1 MGMYRVWCFVG
12 ILTCSFLV
20 IDAHSTQRPA
30 NGDDSNPFLDMASAF
45 LTEALANQGGG
56 SGGIG
61 GIASVIGNLMQ
72 TDSTT
77 GKTGDSGAGAIL
89 AGIGSLLANSGNSR
103 QNAAGGFD
111 PAIITNIIDMFSA
124 TGGGDSGRQKRQTG
138 DQQESSGW
146 DTMLNI
152 ASAFLGNQAQQQ
164 QPRSDSPGDGLISLL
179 PMVLQTISS
188 FSGPEGQKT
197 QERHKDHALLP
208 PFLENIHVMWDHF
221 SQSELAEII
230 WTKSGIS
237 AVFKGFT
244 GRDGKLDYNKLFK
257 SLENQSFRRRW
268 IKTATVY
275 LADWANYIADPEVY
289 QRYFTTAQLMA
300 NGFLKSQNLPLI
312 DPSRASETLAQLI
325 DAVAK
330 KHLSV
335 KISSK
340 TYVKPAMN
348 YVKELLKLGQARGLL
363 QKFNATEISDKL
375 TDTVNLEIIEPVL
388 KVYRAYRYVLI
399 VPQCDK
405 FVMCDIN
412 SHDPNEN
419 LGLAGF
425 KAGITK
431 FGSMAASWVLSGE
444 TKTPFWTL
452 FSIISDPGNCQVR
465 FPVDCVGFHEGEA
478 RVTTEYVH
486 NEL

>member
-1 MGMYRVWCFVG
+1 MVMYRVV
-12 ILTCSFLV
+12 FLV
-20 IDAHSTQRPA
+20 ALLAPGFTVIRAHSTQRPA
-30 NGDDSNPFLDMASAF
+30 GDEPSPFLDMASAF

-56 SGGIG
+56 NGGIG
-61 GIASVIGNLMQ
+61 GIASVIGSLMQ
-72 TDSTT
+72 SDSSS
-77 GKTGDSGAGAIL
+77 GKSGDNGAGAIL
-89 AGIGSLLANSGNSR
+89 AGIGSLLANSAGGSR
-103 QNAAGGFD
+103 QGGGGGFD
-111 PAIITNIIDMFSA
+111 PALIGNIIEMFSSSS
-124 TGGGDSGRQKRQTG
+124 GDNSRQKKQTPN
-138 DQQESSGW
+138 QQEPSGW
-146 DTMLNI
+146 DTVLNI
-152 ASAFLGNQAQQQ
+152 ASAFLGNQGQQQ
-164 QPRSDSPGDGLISLL
+164 ARSSDSTGDNLMSLL
-179 PMVLQTISS
+179 PMVLQTINS
-188 FSGPEGQKT
+188 FSGPEGLKT
-197 QERHKDHALLP
+197 QEKHKDHALLP

-221 SQSELAEII
+221 SQSELAQII

-237 AVFKGFT
+237 QVFKGFT

-289 QRYFTTAQLMA
+289 QRYFHTAQLMA

-325 DAVAK
+325 DAIAK

-388 KVYRAYRYVLI
+388 KVYRSYRYILGA
-399 VPQCDK
+399 PQCDK

-412 SHDPNEN
+412 SHDPSEN
-419 LGLAGF
+419 FGLAGF

-431 FGSMAASWVLSGE
+431 FGSLAASWVLSGE

-452 FSIISDPGNCQVR
+452 FSIVSDPGNCQVR
-465 FPVDCVGFHEGEA
+465 FPVDCSGFHEGEA

>member
-1 MGMYRVWCFVG
+1 MKMCRVVY
-12 ILTCSFLV
+12 FLV
-20 IDAHSTQRPA
+20 ILVPSFTVISAHSTQRPSS
-30 NGDDSNPFLDMASAF
+30 DESSPFLDMASAF

-56 SGGIG
+56 GGGIG
-61 GIASVIGNLMQ
+61 GIASVIGSLMQ
-72 TDSTT
+72 TDSSS
-77 GKTGDSGAGAIL
+77 GKSGDNGAGAIL
-89 AGIGSLLANSGNSR
+89 AGIGSLLANAGGNSR
-103 QNAAGGFD
+103 GGGGGGFD
-111 PAIITNIIDMFSA
+111 PTIISNVIEMFTANS
-124 TGGGDSGRQKRQTG
+124 GDNQRQKRQAPG
-138 DQQESSGW
+138 QEEPSGW
-146 DTMLNI
+146 DTVLNI
-152 ASAFLGNQAQQQ
+152 ASTFLGSQNQQQ
-164 QPRSDSPGDGLISLL
+164 ARSESAGDGLMNLL
-179 PMVLQTISS
+179 PMVLQTINS
-188 FSGPEGQKT
+188 FNGPEGQKT
-197 QERHKDHALLP
+197 QMKHKDHALLP

-221 SQSELAEII
+221 SQSELAQII

-237 AVFKGFT
+237 AIFKGFT

-268 IKTATVY
+268 IKAATVY
-275 LADWANYIADPEVY
+275 LADWATYLADPEVY
-289 QRYFTTAQLMA
+289 QRYFTTAQMMV
-300 NGFLKSQNLPLI
+300 NGFLKSQNLPII
-312 DPSRASETLAQLI
+312 DPSRASETVAQLI

-340 TYVKPAMN
+340 TYVKPAVN

-388 KVYRAYRYVLI
+388 KVYRAYRYVL
-399 VPQCDK
+399 VEPHCDK

-419 LGLAGF
+419 ENLGLAGF
-425 KAGITK
+425 KVGIIK

-452 FSIISDPGNCQVR
+452 FSIISEPRNCQVR
-465 FPVDCVGFHEGEA
+465 FPVDCSGFHEGEA